1 MMLGVVAVAR
11 AAFVVAV
18 VPAAVARA
26 AFVVAAMPA
35 TVARAAFG
43 AAVGAAAVAF
53 VAFAVLTRAFR
64 LGAVCIVGFG
74 RGPCSHAEAEGGGH
88 GQCQKFLHVSRFRDV
103 EMFSGY
109 RRTTYLCRQR

>member
-1 MMLGVVAVAR
+1 MLGVVAVAR

-18 VPAAVARA
+18 VS
-26 AFVVAAMPA
+26 A

-53 VAFAVLTRAFR
+53 VAFAVLTQTFR
-64 LGAVCIVGFG
+64 LGTVCIVGFG

-109 RRTTYLCRQR
+109 RRTTCLCRQR